1 MTDTS
6 TTINISS
13 IKDDVKKTL
22 SLVGKRSVDRQ
33 GNTLFASVTLSSA
46 EECLIDSFLNEGVH
60 IFFGEVAPVVFGS
73 EDGEI
78 ITLAINASRVNE
90 TKLSLFQSN
99 AEGFVK
105 NFALKK
111 AFNASGQTEQ
121 SKNADLTMQQHL
133 DSAIKLVFCKDSPSG
148 DGGNFNITASASVDN
163 SEKTD
168 GYNTD
173 GEKTDKDN
181 TDK

>member
-33 GNTLFASVTLSSA
+33 SNTLFASVTLSSA
-46 EECLIDSFLNEGVH
+46 EEGLIDSFLNEGIH

-111 AFNASGQTEQ
+111 AFEEFNKEKFNSMMNKGKQDDTF
-121 SKNADLTMQQHL
+121 KNLKKSNGSADFK
-133 DSAIKLVFCKDSPSG
+133 DKFIPLV
-148 DGGNFNITASASVDN
+148 
-163 SEKTD
+163 
-168 GYNTD
+168 
-173 GEKTDKDN
+173 
-181 TDK
+181 

>member
-33 GNTLFASVTLSSA
+33 SNTLFASVTLSSA
-46 EECLIDSFLNEGVH
+46 EEGLIDSFLNEGIH

-99 AEGFVK
+99 AEG
-105 NFALKK
+105 
-111 AFNASGQTEQ
+111 
-121 SKNADLTMQQHL
+121 
-133 DSAIKLVFCKDSPSG
+133 
-148 DGGNFNITASASVDN
+148 
-163 SEKTD
+163 
-168 GYNTD
+168 
-173 GEKTDKDN
+173 
-181 TDK
+181 